1 MSAEPPSHPVSP
13 STSASVASALGTDIR
28 LPSLDAL
35 RAFDAAARLGTFERA
50 AEALSITASAIGK
63 RIAALEDL
71 LGVALF
77 QRGAK
82 TLALSAAGKEYL
94 EQVRAAL
101 ALLAA
106 VPLHRRATQQRQRLR
121 INAPPTFA
129 RHILV
134 PALPVF
140 TDQHPEIE
148 LEVVLSVPYLDT
160 PVHDHDLDVR
170 HGPVLATDAA
180 VLMHDVLLPLASPAL
195 LADGPPPRNLE
206 DLLRLPLLRT
216 PVEPWAPWFMAQG
229 LDWPEPDAGPR
240 LVDLG
245 LTLEAA
251 VCGQG
256 VALARPSLA
265 RSFLRGGQ
273 LVPVFGAGQTPT
285 ATPLTAYYLMPHA
298 DSTTVATL
306 SVWLREASALAATE
320 GLALIS
326 GPA

>member
-1 MSAEPPSHPVSP
+1 MSAPAPD
-13 STSASVASALGTDIR
+13 LR

-35 RAFDAAARLGTFERA
+35 RAFESAARLGTFERA
-50 AEALSITASAIGK
+50 ADELSVSASAVGK
-63 RIAALEDL
+63 RVSALEDL

-82 TLALSAAGKEYL
+82 ALALSAAGKEYL

-106 VPLHRRATQQRQRLR
+106 VPLHRRSAQSRQRLR
-121 INAPPTFA
+121 VCAPPTFA
-129 RHILV
+129 RQILV
-134 PALPVF
+134 PALPGF
-140 TDQHPEIE
+140 TEAHPDIE
-148 LEVVLSVPYLDT
+148 LEVVLSVPFLEGQS
-160 PVHDHDLDVR
+160 HDPDVDVR
-170 HGPVLATDAA
+170 HGPAQAAGDA
-180 VLMHDVLLPLASPAL
+180 VLMHDLLLPLASPAL
-195 LADGPPPRNLE
+195 LAEHPPLRRAE
-206 DLLRLPLLRT
+206 DLARLPLLRT
-216 PVEPWAPWFMAQG
+216 PVEPWAPWFQAQR
-229 LDWPEPDAGPR
+229 LDWPEPDTGPR

-265 RSFLRGGQ
+265 RPYLRSGQ
-273 LVPVFGAGQTPT
+273 LRPVFGPGQTPG
-285 ATPLTAYYLMPHA
+285 ATPTTAYYLLPHA
-298 DSTTVATL
+298 AGPAASLFAQ
-306 SVWLREASALAATE
+306 WLRSACHQAAAE

>member
-1 MSAEPPSHPVSP
+1 MPAAPAHPPAPTAAAP
-13 STSASVASALGTDIR
+13 LGGDLR

-35 RAFDAAARLGTFERA
+35 RAFEASERLGTFERA
-50 AEALSITASAIGK
+50 ADELSVTASAIGK
-63 RIAALEDL
+63 RVAALEDL

-82 TLALSAAGKEYL
+82 TLALNAPGKEYL

-101 ALLAA
+101 TLLAA
-106 VPLHRRATQQRQRLR
+106 VPMHRRAAQQRQRLR
-121 INAPPTFA
+121 VSAPPTFA
-129 RHILV
+129 RQILV
-134 PALPVF
+134 PALPGY
-140 TDQHPEIE
+140 TEAHPEIE
-148 LEVVLSVPYLDT
+148 LEVVLSIPFLDG
-160 PVHDHDLDVR
+160 PPQDCDLDVR
-170 HGPVLATDAA
+170 HGPTRAAGDA
-180 VLMHDVLLPLASPAL
+180 VLMRDLLLPLASPAL
-195 LADGPPPRNLE
+195 LADGPPPRAPA
-206 DLLRLPLLRT
+206 DLARLSLLRT
-216 PVEPWAPWFMAQG
+216 PVEPWLPWFQAQG

-265 RSFLRGGQ
+265 RAYLRGGQ
-273 LVPVFGAGQTPT
+273 LRPVFGAGQTPT
-285 ATPLTAYYLMPHA
+285 ATPATAYYLMPHA
-298 DSTTVATL
+298 AGDATATL
-306 SVWLREASALAATE
+306 AHWLRGACEQAAAE